1 MNQPEPRSEPPPA
14 SQSGSGSPRSS
25 RPSPSSSKDPDWD
38 LEAGWAT
45 NAARALPQWAAQFFA
60 AGRQACSG
68 DLSPGTLHRLR
79 LAGKRFRYSLEL
91 FRDCYGPELEARL
104 ASLKA
109 IQNCLGQISDCDA
122 TERLVRAEPSAS
134 GSDSLRFMVFL
145 ADERR
150 ARVAAFLA
158 FWRDTFDAPGEETA
172 WAAYLA
178 NCGEETPRPGSAT

>member
-14 SQSGSGSPRSS
+14 SQAGSGSPRSP
-25 RPSPSSSKDPDWD
+25 RPVPTSSKCPDWD
-38 LEAGWAT
+38 LEASWAA
-45 NAARALPQWAAQFFA
+45 NAARALPQWAAQFFV
-60 AGRQACSG
+60 AGRMACSG
-68 DLSPGTLHRLR
+68 NLSPGTLHRLR

-104 ASLKA
+104 ASLKT

-122 TERLVRAEPSAS
+122 TEQLVRAENLAS
-134 GSDSLRFMVFL
+134 DADSLRFMVFL
-145 ADERR
+145 ADQRH

-158 FWRDTFDAPGEETA
+158 FWRDTFDAPGEEAA

-178 NCGEETPRPGSAT
+178 NCGGETPRPGSST